1 MNIEPRRKALFDA
14 FGDAVKL
21 EHKNGCLYLSGEVG
35 SWGEA
40 VRAGLLCAESGSKTH
55 VVNDVAVRGF
65 TPPVTKTPAFTDTAV
80 DGKSPDVLVIGAGVV
95 GCAIAR
101 ELARWK
107 LDVLLVEKE
116 YDVSL
121 HASSRND
128 GMVHPGIDLRPG
140 LLKKKLNTRG
150 NRMYTKICAE
160 LNVPFER
167 CGQYLCFKEKRK
179 LPALYLSRP
188 YWLFTGSGR
197 TKVYTYKSLQRR
209 EPHISPD
216 IKCAL
221 EFKSAGIVCPYG
233 LTIAFAENAVQNGVT
248 LSLDTAVLGMEVKDG
263 RITAVKTN
271 RGTVHPKIV
280 INAAGVFAGEIAS
293 MAGDRFF
300 SIHPRRG
307 TNAILDKK
315 AKRNINTI
323 YSLMGTQSKETH
335 TKGGGVVST
344 ADGNVLVGP
353 DAVETPFKE
362 NFETSAE
369 SIFGTF
375 ERQRQ
380 SAPWLTQRD
389 IITYFTGVRAATYEE
404 DFIVE
409 AGRSTKNII
418 HAAGIQSPGLT
429 AAPAI
434 AVRISKLAVK
444 MLGKTG
450 RVEKNPGFDPVR
462 PPIVRPAAL
471 CKEDRAALIAREPDY
486 GEILCRCEEVSRGEI
501 IAAMHR
507 PVPCATVDGIK
518 RRVRPGMGRC
528 QGGFCSPLII
538 KLISE
543 TLNIPEEKVRKG
555 TQGSE
560 PLLGPKGGPDENV

>member
-1 MNIEPRRKALFDA
+1 MNINHKQKELFDE
-14 FGDAVKL
+14 FGNAVKL
-21 EHKNGCLYLSGEVG
+21 DYKNGCLYLSGEVG
-35 SWGEA
+35 SWDDL

-55 VVNDVAVRGF
+55 VVNNITVRGF
-65 TPPVTKTPAFTDTAV
+65 TPPVTKTPAFTDNV
-80 DGKSPDVLVIGAGVV
+80 LDGNSPDVLVIGAGVV

-107 LDVLLVEKE
+107 LVVLLVEKE

-121 HASSRND
+121 HSSSRND

-150 NRMYTKICAE
+150 NRMYTKICDE

-167 CGQYLCFKEKRK
+167 CGQYLCFRERK
-179 LPALYLSRP
+179 LLPSLYLSVP
-188 YWLFTGSGR
+188 YWLFTGAGR
-197 TKVYTYKSLQRR
+197 TKVYTYESLKKR

-221 EFKSAGIVCPYG
+221 EFRSAGIVCPYG
-233 LTIAFAENAVQNGVT
+233 LTIAYAENAVQNGVT

-271 RGTVHPKIV
+271 RGTVRPKIV
-280 INAAGVFAGEIAS
+280 INAAGVFAEEIAA

-315 AKRNINTI
+315 VKRNINTI
-323 YSLMGTQSKETH
+323 YSLMGTQSKEAH

-353 DAVETPFKE
+353 DAVEAPFKE
-362 NFETSAE
+362 NFETTAE
-369 SIFGTF
+369 SIAGTF
-375 ERQRQ
+375 ERQKQ
-380 SAPWLTQRD
+380 SAPWLTQKD

-409 AGRSTKNII
+409 VGRRTKNII

-444 MLGKTG
+444 MLGKTV
-450 RVEKNPGFDPVR
+450 RVEKNLDFDPVR
-462 PPIVRPAAL
+462 PPIVRPTTL
-471 CKEDRAALIAREPDY
+471 SKEERAVLIAREPDY

-501 IAAMHR
+501 IAAMRR
-507 PVPCATVDGIK
+507 PVPCTTVDGIK

-543 TLNIPEEKVRKG
+543 TLNIPEEKVKKG